1 MADRRAFSPVCTAL
15 AGLAGL
21 CKEIRLT
28 GIRVGEVISSTVPWA
43 KANPVIAPHVLRLTS
58 AVACCQVG
66 FLSVGLLSVG
76 FLSVGFLWGGTDS
89 PPFSSA
95 FGPGGVGKCALSS
108 VSGSLPHVRQ
118 RLENR
123 LHLRITW
130 VAGVGEQ
137 HADGVGRG
145 RRVAYHPLP
154 VRLRDQRRLTCRA
167 GHRLRALAGEARVRD
182 DSRRAGIPGAVG
194 WVSLQPR

>member
-1 MADRRAFSPVCTAL
+1 MADRSALSPVCSALAAL
-15 AGLAGL
+15 AGLSRA
-21 CKEIRLT
+21 ISLT

-66 FLSVGLLSVG
+66 FLSIG
-76 FLSVGFLWGGTDS
+76 FPRGGTDS

-95 FGPGGVGKCALSS
+95 CGPGGVGKCALSS

-118 RLENR
+118 RLEDR
-123 LHLRITW
+123 LNLRITW

-137 HADGVGRG
+137 HADVIGRG
-145 RRVAYHPLP
+145 RRGAHYPLP
-154 VRLRDQRRLTCRA
+154 VRVRDQRRLTRRA
-167 GHRLRALAGEARVRD
+167 GHRQRALAGKARVRD
-182 DSRRAGIPGAVG
+182 DGRR
-194 WVSLQPR
+194 S

>member
-1 MADRRAFSPVCTAL
+1 MADRSALSPVCS
-15 AGLAGL
+15 GLAGL
-21 CKEIRLT
+21 SRATSLT
-28 GIRVGEVISSTVPWA
+28 GIRVGDVISSTVPWA

-76 FLSVGFLWGGTDS
+76 LLSVGFLWGGTDS

-137 HADGVGRG
+137 HADVVGRG
-145 RRVAYHPLP
+145 RRGAYHPLP
-154 VRLRDQRRLTCRA
+154 VRVRDQRRLTCRA

-182 DSRRAGIPGAVG
+182 DGRRSGVFGAVG
-194 WVSLQPR
+194 RVAL

>member
-21 CKEIRLT
+21 SKAISLT

-66 FLSVGLLSVG
+66 FLSVGFLSVAL
-76 FLSVGFLWGGTDS
+76 LSVGFLWGGTDS

-95 FGPGGVGKCALSS
+95 FGPRASRNCPLSP
-108 VSGSLPHVRQ
+108 VSASLPHV
-118 RLENR
+118 
-123 LHLRITW
+123 
-130 VAGVGEQ
+130 
-137 HADGVGRG
+137 
-145 RRVAYHPLP
+145 
-154 VRLRDQRRLTCRA
+154 
-167 GHRLRALAGEARVRD
+167 
-182 DSRRAGIPGAVG
+182 
-194 WVSLQPR
+194 

>member
-1 MADRRAFSPVCTAL
+1 MALSLVCWAL

-21 CKEIRLT
+21 SRAISLT

-58 AVACCQVG
+58 AVACCH
-66 FLSVGLLSVG
+66 VG

-137 HADGVGRG
+137 HADVVGRG
-145 RRVAYHPLP
+145 RCGAHHPLP
-154 VRLRDQRRLTCRA
+154 VRVRDQRRLTCRA
-167 GHRLRALAGEARVRD
+167 GHRLCALAGEARV
-182 DSRRAGIPGAVG
+182 
-194 WVSLQPR
+194 